1 METVEIL
8 ALLGGVAWASGIN
21 LYATIVILG
30 LLLRQDLISL
40 PESLAILADPVVI
53 SAAGF
58 MFVTEFIVDKIP
70 GLDSMW
76 DALHTFIRIPAGAIL
91 AMSTVEG
98 YEPAIELAALLI
110 GGTLAAS
117 SHLTKSST
125 RLMLQ
130 SSPEPVSNWTAS
142 LGEDF
147 IVILGIWTAVQHPWI
162 FLIGL
167 VVFIIIVILLLPK
180 IFEFLKQLFFYIKR
194 ILSPGPYEQ
203 SK

>member
-1 METVEIL
+1 LETVEIL
-8 ALLGGVAWASGIN
+8 ALVGGIAWASGIN
-21 LYATIVILG
+21 LYATVVIFG

-40 PESLAILADPVVI
+40 PESLSILADPVVI

-58 MFVTEFIVDKIP
+58 MFVTEFVVDKIP
-70 GLDSMW
+70 GLDSLW

-91 AMSTVEG
+91 AMSTVQG

-110 GGTLAAS
+110 GGTIAAS

-130 SSPEPVSNWTAS
+130 SSPEPASNWTAS

-147 IVILGIWTAVQHPWI
+147 IVVLGIWTALQHPVI
-162 FLIGL
+162 FITALIL
-167 VVFIIIVILLLPK
+167 FIIVVIILLPK
-180 IFEFLKQLFFYIKR
+180 ILMFLKQLYLYMKR
-194 ILSPGPYEQ
+194 IISTDSIEQ
-203 SK
+203 SI

>member
-1 METVEIL
+1 M
-8 ALLGGVAWASGIN
+8 AWASGIN

-162 FLIGL
+162 FN
-167 VVFIIIVILLLPK
+167 
-180 IFEFLKQLFFYIKR
+180 R
-194 ILSPGPYEQ
+194 ISRFHNH
-203 SK
+203 SNITFTKDI

>member
-8 ALLGGVAWASGIN
+8 ALVGGIAWASGIN
-21 LYATIVILG
+21 LYATVVIFG

-40 PESLAILADPVVI
+40 PESLSILADPVVI

-58 MFVTEFIVDKIP
+58 MFVTEFVVDKIP
-70 GLDSMW
+70 GLDSLW

-91 AMSTVEG
+91 AMSTVQG

-110 GGTLAAS
+110 GGTIAAS

-130 SSPEPVSNWTAS
+130 SSPEPASNWTAS

-147 IVILGIWTAVQHPWI
+147 IVVLGIWTALQHPVI
-162 FLIGL
+162 FITALIL
-167 VVFIIIVILLLPK
+167 FIIVVIILLPK
-180 IFEFLKQLFFYIKR
+180 ILMFLKQLYLYMKR
-194 ILSPGPYEQ
+194 IISTDSIEQ
-203 SK
+203 SI

>member
-162 FLIGL
+162 FLTGL

-180 IFEFLKQLFFYIKR
+180 IFEFLKQPSQYN
-194 ILSPGPYEQ
+194 LSI
-203 SK
+203 

>member
-162 FLIGL
+162 FLTGL

>member
-1 METVEIL
+1 
-8 ALLGGVAWASGIN
+8 
-21 LYATIVILG
+21 
-30 LLLRQDLISL
+30 
-40 PESLAILADPVVI
+40 
-53 SAAGF
+53 

-162 FLIGL
+162 FLTGL

>member
-162 FLIGL
+162 FLTGL

-180 IFEFLKQLFFYIKR
+180 IFEVLKLLFFYIKR